1 MNIISPTELTR
12 DIAKSAAVQ
21 MAEYNYTEKMKNCGK
36 RYDVTDLVPRKI
48 AEKAARNIPTG
59 AVFVGID
66 LSPADD
72 MTGNINIK
80 RMLQRI
86 LQDDNN

>member
-1 MNIISPTELTR
+1 MNRISPVKLTR

-21 MAEYNYTEKMKNCGK
+21 MAEYDYTEKMKNCGE
-36 RYDVTDLVPRKI
+36 RPDITTCVPRKI
-48 AEKAARNIPTG
+48 VEKATRDIPAG

-66 LSPADD
+66 LSTASD

-80 RMLQRI
+80 RLLQNE
-86 LQDDNN
+86 NN

>member
-21 MAEYNYTEKMKNCGK
+21 MAEYGYADKMKNCGE
-36 RYDVTDLVPRKI
+36 RPDITTCVPRKI
-48 AEKAARNIPTG
+48 VEKATRDIPAG
-59 AVFVGID
+59 AIFVGID
-66 LSPADD
+66 LSTASD

-80 RMLQRI
+80 WLLQNE
-86 LQDDNN
+86 NN